1 MKGEGEGRGEREG
14 EGEEERGR
22 RGEGEGRERAKSSV
36 GAPQVLSNR
45 IFGYNILYI
54 KLYKANMSYTC

>member
-1 MKGEGEGRGEREG
+1 V
-14 EGEEERGR
+14 EEES
-22 RGEGEGRERAKSSV
+22 GEWGESAKSSV
-36 GAPQVLSNR
+36 SPPSNR